1 VPTVDPYTEAD
12 ILDWEKRLSDAVV
25 HALHLVCN
33 EAADQIGQIVVAA
46 DGPPGQPYVS
56 VDDLASMP
64 GLWTGQVQNLIMPL
78 VGEIYQD
85 AAGKT
90 HAKMVDLVGPQVPSI
105 GSQVAEDYLA
115 GAANR
120 WEFIGGDVWENARA
134 ELLDGFQRGESI
146 PKLAARVRGAANI
159 SQRRATALARTEVV
173 SASNAGSFA
182 SAQSSELDMTK
193 QWLATEDERTRP
205 THRTADGQSRPLNEP
220 FTVGV
225 ASLMYPGDPTGPA
238 EETNNCRCT
247 IVYDIPKATVKAARK
262 KAPATPGQP
271 PQAAAI
277 TPGVKSIDTR
287 TGAHDGLTDEE
298 YDVLRRY
305 AGGDFGPLNK
315 AHRAGT
321 ELTGRLAADT
331 ASIDGILASSRT
343 AESVEV
349 FRGLR
354 TGRGIFGPRET
365 WPDDFTGFEW
375 DELAYESTSLFESSA
390 LDFAAG
396 PIGGQ
401 PGILLRMSVPQGT
414 GAVEIHALDEFELLL
429 QRGLHHRVIGESTT
443 TRQGRVVRVLH
454 VDVTP
459 GEPLRDRPTN
469 LGALV
474 DREIEAG
481 EVDIADWEPIFQ
493 GTFANLDT
501 VLERVAL
508 ISDEGQPALRVRGTI
523 QTVEGQTVG
532 DFTRQYGRDPDTG
545 ILWAEHVSLEIKPS
559 YRAAGFS
566 EQFNARLFDA
576 YRAAGV
582 QQVRLSTADV
592 GGYAWARAGYDWAS
606 SYTADGIKERLK
618 AAVRALRDRNP
629 NPEGHHWGPVV
640 SGWVDNAQLLAQP
653 DEDLDAQIDQ
663 AQDLIDRWESLPF
676 GSREYP
682 TPYEVSQLGRHQGQ
696 RGAAAMWLGK
706 YAMLKSNWNGVRRL

>member
-105 GSQVAEDYLA
+105 GSQVAEEYLA

-134 ELLDGFQRGESI
+134 ELLDGFQQGESI

-247 IVYDIPKATVKAARK
+247 IVYDIPKATVKAKKAAAKPAPPPPAALEAAKQRQADIDRHRPNAEALADIDTVIDRIIFDGELTPENHEALIEMINATVEQDGVTRDVFGAWGEVGDFVTLNQVIDLRDQIIRLERAHDLHRVDDAFAGQWTTFDPSKHTLVGGTDLKPGDSVQVLRVGYIYRRQGEDILLHKSDVGPIKLPDTGMEPVQAVDLQFDLPAEALEMRRSYQVRLTTARK
-262 KAPATPGQP
+262 DDNALMSP
-271 PQAAAI
+271 PLALPDQA
-277 TPGVKSIDTR
+277 
-287 TGAHDGLTDEE
+287 GLTRQEIEALDH
-298 YDVLRRY
+298 YGSLGYMNIND
-305 AGGDFGPLNK
+305 
-315 AHRAGT
+315 
-321 ELTGRLAADT
+321 
-331 ASIDGILASSRT
+331 
-343 AESVEV
+343 
-349 FRGLR
+349 GLR
-354 TGRGIFGPRET
+354 TARGNVQGIVSTRVREEIGHIDAAMARSSLDAEIVTYRGFPNGREILGPG
-365 WPDDFTGFEW
+365 WHDQDMTGLEW
-375 DELAYESTSLFESSA
+375 VDNGYSSTTSDTAVAEGFSIMGTRDSVMLRIITPRGVNAIQISGRDFESE
-390 LDFAAG
+390 
-396 PIGGQ
+396 
-401 PGILLRMSVPQGT
+401 V
-414 GAVEIHALDEFELLL
+414 LL
-429 QRGLHHRVIGESTT
+429 QRGLRF
-443 TRQGRVVRVLH
+443 RVVNDSGPPR
-454 VDVTP
+454 P
-459 GEPLRDRPTN
+459 GEL
-469 LGALV
+469 
-474 DREIEAG
+474 
-481 EVDIADWEPIFQ
+481 
-493 GTFANLDT
+493 
-501 VLERVAL
+501 
-508 ISDEGQPALRVRGTI
+508 
-523 QTVEGQTVG
+523 
-532 DFTRQYGRDPDTG
+532 
-545 ILWAEHVSLEIKPS
+545 
-559 YRAAGFS
+559 
-566 EQFNARLFDA
+566 
-576 YRAAGV
+576 
-582 QQVRLSTADV
+582 
-592 GGYAWARAGYDWAS
+592 
-606 SYTADGIKERLK
+606 
-618 AAVRALRDRNP
+618 
-629 NPEGHHWGPVV
+629 
-640 SGWVDNAQLLAQP
+640 
-653 DEDLDAQIDQ
+653 
-663 AQDLIDRWESLPF
+663 
-676 GSREYP
+676 
-682 TPYEVSQLGRHQGQ
+682 
-696 RGAAAMWLGK
+696 
-706 YAMLKSNWNGVRRL
+706 RRLDVEVVV